1 MYNICLIQSWLSYNS
16 ALSLS
21 DGTNLYTV
29 YTVSNININVLVPNI
44 WVLISYSENIN
55 NTMIKDIIR
64 NQIVQ

>member
-29 YTVSNININVLVPNI
+29 YTVSNININVLVPNT